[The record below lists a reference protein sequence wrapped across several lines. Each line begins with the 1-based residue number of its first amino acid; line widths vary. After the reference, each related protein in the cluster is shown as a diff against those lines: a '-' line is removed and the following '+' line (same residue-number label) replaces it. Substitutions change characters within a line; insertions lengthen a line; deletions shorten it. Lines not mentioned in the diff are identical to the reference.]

1 MGLSS
6 ASADR
11 EGVVGVI
18 ITLGFLGENEFILL
32 GFLPLFLSSVDDLRF
47 CWTEDKNTTIFW
59 IWLLLAEFRI
69 LMIYSLATSVKM
81 KRKSKQ
87 VSDFFNK
94 IIFEELQ
101 EQSVFTYLLK
111 GGYPIIFASNVFHNS
126 QLLILYTLLNQ
137 MRVVKNIRR
146 KDDRITSF

>member
-18 ITLGFLGENEFILL
+18 ITIGFLGENEFILI

-47 CWTEDKNTTIFW
+47 CCTEDKNTTIFW

-87 VSDFFNK
+87 VSDF
-94 IIFEELQ
+94 
-101 EQSVFTYLLK
+101 
-111 GGYPIIFASNVFHNS
+111 
-126 QLLILYTLLNQ
+126 
-137 MRVVKNIRR
+137 
-146 KDDRITSF
+146 